1 MRLSQSVLLVSL
13 ATLAMAAKDTEP
25 SPSVPAPACTATS
38 TTGSYFDLR
47 PDIAWPEDS
56 GKAHSKA
63 QHKDYYARG
72 WDYGKNFTLNI
83 CNSVVAPVTD
93 VVGVSKSQWAN
104 VSAYYTSQGN
114 IYSIGSQSLDVQS
127 RGRKLVLQYS
137 DGSPCGKSKSKSK
150 SKSSPRS
157 ADSVY
162 DEDTLAKQHA
172 HEVETYAKADDPKD
186 RKKSTTIS
194 FLCDRDVAN
203 THLAVS
209 FVGTDPDECA
219 YFFEARSHHA
229 CASSEPHKPGSV
241 GPGSIFGIILV
252 IAVLV
257 YFLGGVFYNRTVS
270 HARGWRQLPNYSLW
284 SGMWS
289 FISDM
294 FVIATASCARFLPGR
309 RGYSYLSANDHPRNR
324 NSDAENRLIDQLD
337 EEWDD

>member
-1 MRLSQSVLLVSL
+1 MRLSQSVLLASL

-25 SPSVPAPACTATS
+25 SPSRSCSGLHSNPRRR
-38 TTGSYFDLR
+38 GSYFDLR

-83 CNSVVAPVTD
+83 CNSVVSPVTD

-114 IYSIGSQSLDVQS
+114 IYSIGSQSWTCNPVAASLF
-127 RGRKLVLQYS
+127 YS
-137 DGSPCGKSKSKSK
+137 TQMGSPCGKSKSKSK

-162 DEDTLAKQHA
+162 DDEEALKKQHA
-172 HEVETYAKADDPKD
+172 HEVETYDKADDPKD

-229 CASSEPHKPGSV
+229 CA
-241 GPGSIFGIILV
+241 F
-252 IAVLV
+252 
-257 YFLGGVFYNRTVS
+257 
-270 HARGWRQLPNYSLW
+270 
-284 SGMWS
+284 
-289 FISDM
+289 
-294 FVIATASCARFLPGR
+294 
-309 RGYSYLSANDHPRNR
+309 
-324 NSDAENRLIDQLD
+324 LD
-337 EEWDD
+337 EAGTRWWWISSDPWDHQPCRMFQPRARAVFSMLLRRRTRSLHFAGRIWTWTWIWICRMANHLSTVKQACGHGIARPKIES